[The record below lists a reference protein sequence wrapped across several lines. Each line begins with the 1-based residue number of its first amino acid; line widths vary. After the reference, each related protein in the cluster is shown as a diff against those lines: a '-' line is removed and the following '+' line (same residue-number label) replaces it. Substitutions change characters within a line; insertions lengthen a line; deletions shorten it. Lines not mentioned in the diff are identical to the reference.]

1 MVCLD
6 TNLLVA
12 LLRGD
17 EPAAKAVE
25 DFEGAAKPLRT
36 TAISE
41 YELFKGAHLSSRREE
56 NLQRLRRL
64 FDRTEVLRL
73 TDEACGEAARIYARL
88 ESRGKMINEFD
99 VLIAG
104 IVIASEETL
113 VSRDEHF
120 AVIEGLRL
128 QSW

>member
-1 MVCLD
+1 
-6 TNLLVA
+6 
-12 LLRGD
+12 
-17 EPAAKAVE
+17 
-25 DFEGAAKPLRT
+25 
-36 TAISE
+36 
-41 YELFKGAHLSSRREE
+41 
-56 NLQRLRRL
+56 
-64 FDRTEVLRL
+64 
-73 TDEACGEAARIYARL
+73 
-88 ESRGKMINEFD
+88 MIDEFD

>member
-1 MVCLD
+1 LVCLD

-17 EPAAKAVE
+17 DSAAKVVGGFE
-25 DFEGAAKPLRT
+25 DSGKPLRT
-36 TAISE
+36 TAITE

-64 FDRTEVLRL
+64 FDGTEVLRL
-73 TDEACGEAARIYARL
+73 TSEACIEAGRIYSRL
-88 ESRGKMINEFD
+88 DSRGTMINEFD
-99 VLIAG
+99 VLIGG

-113 VSRDEHF
+113 VTRDEHF
-120 AVIEGLRL
+120 TAIEGLRL

>member
-1 MVCLD
+1 M
-6 TNLLVA
+6 
-12 LLRGD
+12 
-17 EPAAKAVE
+17 
-25 DFEGAAKPLRT
+25 
-36 TAISE
+36 
-41 YELFKGAHLSSRREE
+41 
-56 NLQRLRRL
+56 
-64 FDRTEVLRL
+64 LRL
-73 TDEACGEAARIYARL
+73 TDEACGEAARIYSRL
-88 ESRGKMINEFD
+88 ESRGRMIDEFD